1 MINGVMFQAFHWYLP
16 PDGNHWNWL
25 KDEIPVLAQKGVTS
39 VWLPPFSKAWG
50 GMNANGNQ
58 TSVGYDVYDLW
69 DLGRYKAHSNDERTK
84 YGHYDELIALIQKC
98 KREKMQVYADL
109 VFNHKMGA
117 KNAQK
122 VRVQKVDSNNY
133 NHALSDWIDKH
144 LHCNFDFENRM
155 KAQANGN
162 TPTDSQFRWR
172 FDHFDAYISKD
183 DGVFRIKAKDF
194 QCQPNYHYG
203 NHPYLMG
210 LDLDTSHPDVV
221 EELCRFG
228 EWLVNEIGI
237 DGFRIDA
244 IKHIRQSFFPEFL
257 ERMRKS
263 KTELFAVGEFW
274 EDHDLYKLTD
284 FINNTGRSLS
294 LFDFRLRENF
304 WHAAN
309 SGANYP
315 LPDIFNDTLVA
326 SDPVKAVTFV
336 TNHDLQPF
344 RQGKD
349 FRLIEH
355 DWFKPLAYALILLR
369 PQGYPCVFFGDYFDS
384 NLYKTGLKPRHKWMI
399 DNFLEAR
406 KVAVG
411 GSTVD
416 YFDHPNCIGWVSS
429 GLNNGKSMAVVMSN
443 GGDGWKKMSTNKP
456 DISYRDITKHYA
468 DIVTTNARGEAT
480 FKCRGGKVSVWLE
493 E

>member
-1 MINGVMFQAFHWYLP
+1 MFQAFHWFLP
-16 PDGNHWNWL
+16 TDGNHWNWL
-25 KDEIPVLAQKGVTS
+25 KNEVPQLANKGITS
-39 VWLPPFSKAWG
+39 IWLPPFSKAWG
-50 GMNANGNQ
+50 GMAPDGNQ

-69 DLGRYKAHSNDERTK
+69 DLGFYQAHNNVERTK
-84 YGHYDELIALIQKC
+84 YGTYDQLIALISKC
-98 KREKMQVYADL
+98 KDEKVQVYADL

-117 KNAQK
+117 KNMQQI
-122 VRVQKVDSNNY
+122 RVQQVDGSNY
-133 NHALSDWIDKH
+133 NHTLSGWFNKS
-144 LHCNFDFENRM
+144 LYSNFSFKNRM
-155 KAQANGN
+155 RTQETYLNS
-162 TPTDSQFRWR
+162 PTDSQFEWR
-172 FDHFDAYISKD
+172 SDHFDAFISKD
-183 DGVFRIKAKDF
+183 EGVFRIKAKDF
-194 QCQPNYHYG
+194 QCLPNYHYD

-210 LDLDTSHPDVV
+210 FDLDTSHPDVV

-257 ERMRKS
+257 KRIRKS
-263 KTELFAVGEFW
+263 KPELFAVGEFW

-284 FINNTGRSLS
+284 FINNTSRSLS

-384 NLYKTGLKPRHKWMI
+384 DLYKTGVKPRHKWMI
-399 DNFLEAR
+399 DHFLEAR

-411 GSTVD
+411 GSITD
-416 YFDHPNCIGWVSS
+416 YFDHPNCIGWVSL
-429 GLNNGKSMAVVMSN
+429 GVDNNAKSMAVVMSN
-443 GGDGWKKMSTNKP
+443 GSDGWKEMFTNKP
-456 DISYRDITKHYA
+456 NISYRDITNHYTNI
-468 DIVTTNARGEAT
+468 IVTNARGNAI
-480 FKCRGGKVSVWLE
+480 FRCKGGKVSVWIE